1 MSTFKERDSST
12 LTDETCE
19 NSPLFVS
26 CHHYFASF
34 GVCMYSH
41 TVYLWTS
48 EKSDFKQNI
57 SIRVN
62 GRWKVLK
69 T

>member
-1 MSTFKERDSST
+1 MSTFKERGSST

-34 GVCMYSH
+34 GVCMFHIQFIFELVRNQTSNK
-41 TVYLWTS
+41 TYLLELKED
-48 EKSDFKQNI
+48 EKF
-57 SIRVN
+57 
-62 GRWKVLK
+62 
-69 T
+69 

>member
-41 TVYLWTS
+41 TVYL
-48 EKSDFKQNI
+48 
-57 SIRVN
+57 
-62 GRWKVLK
+62 
-69 T
+69 